1 MLNLK
6 PRLALYEGGVVVIFH
21 KSLDVYRLSLDFVEI
36 AADIAKHIPRG
47 QSYLADQLRRSAS
60 STVLNIGE
68 GAGEFS
74 KKEKARFYRMAL
86 RSATE
91 SASTIDIVY
100 RFEHITDQLYHS
112 AEHTLDR
119 IIAMLTKLIHR
130 HTREALTVVGGNA
143 EPENG
148 ARERE
153 PLR

>member
-1 MLNLK
+1 M
-6 PRLALYEGGVVVIFH
+6 VIFH
-21 KSLDVYRLSLDFVEI
+21 KSLDVYRLSLEFVEI
-36 AADIAKHIPRG
+36 AAEIAKHIPRG

-60 STVLNIGE
+60 SSVLNIGE

-100 RFEHITDQLYHS
+100 RFGHITDLLYLR
-112 AEHTLDR
+112 AEQSLDR
-119 IIAMLTKLIHR
+119 MIAMLTKLIQR
-130 HTREALTVVGGNA
+130 HSREGLAVVGNK
-143 EPENG
+143 G
-148 ARERE
+148 AGESGSRERE

>member
-1 MLNLK
+1 MYSCRLRLPRIQSNLGWHFS
-6 PRLALYEGGVVVIFH
+6 EVDFVVIFH
-21 KSLDVYRLSLDFVEI
+21 KCLDVYRLSLDFVEI

-91 SASTIDIVY
+91 SASTID
-100 RFEHITDQLYHS
+100 
-112 AEHTLDR
+112 
-119 IIAMLTKLIHR
+119 
-130 HTREALTVVGGNA
+130 
-143 EPENG
+143 
-148 ARERE
+148 
-153 PLR
+153 